1 MRFLFRSLAAMVVT
15 SLLTACGPTYFLSM
29 HPSEGS
35 GMWAD
40 GSETARQLHDS
51 VDVRLGFVRYEV
63 GRMVFEADLRNNTQR
78 PLTIGPTDF
87 SFQPIATQ
95 PVASTA
101 AAPYMPSRLSA
112 FDPEPQIQ
120 GLTSQIAQESEAA
133 TKVTTA
139 EVLTSLGHV
148 VENLASLKKTET
160 KEQIAA
166 RESNQQSENDYY
178 TRQRLEAAA
187 AADQHRAQLD
197 ELQHQS
203 LRRNT
208 VEPGQRVR
216 GYVYFP
222 RVDLADVIR
231 VSAPGLAA
239 GTTLDFTQTRTKQ

>member
-1 MRFLFRSLAAMVVT
+1 MRFIFRSLTAIAVT

-35 GMWAD
+35 GVWAD

-51 VDVRLGFVRYEV
+51 VDVRISFVRYEV
-63 GRMVFEADLRNNTQR
+63 GRMVFEADLRNTTRR
-78 PLTIGPTDF
+78 PLTVGPTDF
-87 SFQPIATQ
+87 YFQPVATQ

-101 AAPYMPSRLSA
+101 PALYMPSRLSA
-112 FDPEPQIQ
+112 FDPEPRIQ
-120 GLTSQIAQESEAA
+120 GLTSQVAQESEAA
-133 TKVTTA
+133 TKVSTN
-139 EVLTSLGHV
+139 EVLTNLSHV
-148 VENLASLKKTET
+148 VEDLASLKKTET

-166 RESNQQSENDYY
+166 RETKQQSENNYY

-208 VEPGQRVR
+208 LEPGQRVR